1 MVNQMIT
8 NKQKNDCV
16 HFNAAIRIA
25 ADYHR
30 NDLRRDGSPYM
41 LHLIRVMNR
50 VDSIDEKMVAI
61 LHDILDFRFYSADE
75 RLRVQMRR
83 GKCAWEVE
91 IQKEIDTPL
100 GVTFKDILFDGVRLC
115 GAKCIFCFVD
125 QLPTGL
131 RKSLYLKDDDYR
143 LSFLHGNFVTLA
155 NATDEDIARIATQR
169 LSPLYVAVHTTD
181 HALRTK
187 MLGRDAPNILDQMD
201 VLARGRVTLH
211 TQIVLCPGI
220 NDGDHLTRT
229 VEDLAARHPTVA
241 SIAIVP
247 AGLTRHRRNKT
258 PMGAIDAQVARGI
271 LYNLRRWQAR
281 FAQEK
286 ATRLIWASDEFYLVA
301 GRRVPGS
308 ASYEGFPQ
316 IENGVGL
323 VRKFKDSSYRA
334 RHILPERLARRLR
347 VTLVT
352 GQMAAP
358 LLHAW
363 TDTVPCANLQMDVV
377 PVTNKLFGETVTVA
391 GLIGGEDTIE
401 TLRATDVGD
410 VVFVPS
416 VALREGTFLDDVTIA
431 DLEMELRVPVVSV
444 EPLPHALA
452 RSILKLSSRR
462 IS

>member
-1 MVNQMIT
+1 MSGGI
-8 NKQKNDCV
+8 
-16 HFNAAIRIA
+16 IA
-25 ADYHR
+25 FIEPGGIAEELNWQVGDEIV
-30 NDLRRDGSPYM
+30 S
-41 LHLIRVMNR
+41 INR
-50 VDSIDEKMVAI
+50 HV

-75 RLRVQMRR
+75 LLRVEMRR
-83 GKCAWEVE
+83 GRRTWEVE
-91 IQKEIDTPL
+91 IDKEIDTPL
-100 GVTFKDILFDGVRLC
+100 GVTFKDSLFDGVRLC

-125 QLPTGL
+125 QLPKGM
-131 RKSLYLKDDDYR
+131 RRSLYLKDDDYR

-169 LSPLYVAVHTTD
+169 LSPLYVSVHTTD

-229 VEDLAARHPTVA
+229 VEDLAARHPTIA

-258 PMGAIDAQVARGI
+258 PIGTIDAQYARSI
-271 LYNLRRWQAR
+271 LYTIRHWQCR
-281 FAQEK
+281 FIQEK
-286 ATRLIWASDEFYLVA
+286 TTRLIWASDEFYLTA
-301 GRRVPGS
+301 GQRVPVS

-334 RHILPERLARRLR
+334 KRILPRKLARRLK

-352 GQMAAP
+352 GQLAAS
-358 LLHAW
+358 LLRDWA
-363 TDTVPCANLQMDVV
+363 DAVPCQNLQIDVVTVPNR
-377 PVTNKLFGETVTVA
+377 LFGETVTVA
-391 GLIGGEDTIE
+391 GLMAG
-401 TLRATDVGD
+401 GD
-410 VVFVPS
+410 VIEALRDKELGDAVFVPS
-416 VALREGTFLDDVTIA
+416 VALRGDAFLDDVTIR
-431 DLEMELRVPVVSV
+431 DLEAELRVPVLSV

-452 RSILKLSSRR
+452 RSILKLQVD
-462 IS
+462 